1 MHKLQYA
8 QFIYLWGGE
17 GSGKSHLSYATC
29 DSDSILIPLKTL
41 QSIDAE
47 RGVDAIKGL
56 ESYQLIVLDDIDVV
70 VGDRIWEEELF
81 HLFNR
86 VKDGG
91 KRLLIT
97 ASSPLSEL
105 QIVLPDLQSRLS
117 EAVVEKLV
125 ALSDRDKWAVV
136 QQRAAAR
143 GMKIGDEVVEF
154 LINRTARDFHTLF
167 TLLEKL
173 DEQTL
178 IAQRKITIPFVKK
191 LLGF

>member
-1 MHKLQYA
+1 
-8 QFIYLWGGE
+8 
-17 GSGKSHLSYATC
+17 
-29 DSDSILIPLKTL
+29 
-41 QSIDAE
+41 
-47 RGVDAIKGL
+47 
-56 ESYQLIVLDDIDVV
+56 
-70 VGDRIWEEELF
+70 
-81 HLFNR
+81 
-86 VKDGG
+86 
-91 KRLLIT
+91 
-97 ASSPLSEL
+97 
-105 QIVLPDLQSRLS
+105 
-117 EAVVEKLV
+117 
-125 ALSDRDKWAVV
+125 V